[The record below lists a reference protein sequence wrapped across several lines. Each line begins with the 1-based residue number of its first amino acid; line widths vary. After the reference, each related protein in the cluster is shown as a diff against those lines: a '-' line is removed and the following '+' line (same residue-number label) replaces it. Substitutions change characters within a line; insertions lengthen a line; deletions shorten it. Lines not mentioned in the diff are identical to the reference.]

1 MRRSAQRPTPAAN
14 LRSLIGANCTVNF
27 YDARRPGTIEDVVGI
42 ATTGVNAN
50 ESLPLSQFKIHLRA
64 GDLVTVPGSMLS
76 NIRRSH

>member
-1 MRRSAQRPTPAAN
+1 MKRSAQQPTPPAN
-14 LRSLIGANCTVNF
+14 LRALIGANCTVNF

-64 GDLVTVPGSMLS
+64 GELVTVPGSMLS

>member
-1 MRRSAQRPTPAAN
+1 MRRSTQGPTLPAN

-27 YDARRPGTIEDVVGI
+27 YNARRPGTIEDVVGI

-64 GDLVTVPGSMLS
+64 GELVTVPGSMLS

>member
-1 MRRSAQRPTPAAN
+1 MRRSAQRPTPPAN

-64 GDLVTVPGSMLS
+64 GELVTVPGSMLS